1 MVRPLLLF
9 CVLLSLVL
17 CVTSACS
24 GFPNC
29 SPEETPEAPTL
40 YTNDATAATMGG
52 TKGPNGW
59 EYTYGEFTLHG
70 WLEDMGSSDR
80 VLVSFYWGPNSISGA
95 SSSYAYPNVC
105 PGTGTGATGGE
116 RYSAGVFEGTLNYW
130 QLLPDTTYYFRAYA
144 HGDDTGPVWGDEY
157 SFHTNPGS
165 VLTVTNH
172 VAADYATTLEV
183 VGQAMNRTSQ
193 TLSYASV
200 AVAFK
205 DAQGTVLETA
215 SYSTNVDIPGV
226 TAQTPNGGLWS
237 FDVWYPGTDASV
249 VASYELSFSAG

>member
-1 MVRPLLLF
+1 MARLLLLF
-9 CVLLSLVL
+9 SVLLSIVV
-17 CVTSACS
+17 CATSACTS
-24 GFPNC
+24 KE
-29 SPEETPEAPTL
+29 SSEAPTV
-40 YTNDATAATMGG
+40 YTNDATVAIMGG
-52 TKGPNGW
+52 TRGGPAGW
-59 EYTYGEFTLHG
+59 QDYYGEVTLHG
-70 WLEDMGSSDR
+70 WLEDMGAQPPVNVGFR
-80 VLVSFYWGPNSISGA
+80 WGPTSVSGTPT
-95 SSSYAYPNVC
+95 SSSYPNQC
-105 PGTGTGATGGE
+105 SATGTGVL
-116 RYSAGVFEGTLNYW
+116 YSAGLFEGQVLW
-130 QLLPDTTYYFRAYA
+130 QPSLQPDTTYYFRAYA
-144 HGDDTGPVWGDEY
+144 QSNAGTAWGDEY
-157 SFHTNPGS
+157 TFHTNPGS
-165 VLTVTNH
+165 ALTVTNH
-172 VAADYATTLEV
+172 GAADYTTTLEV